1 MAKTSAAIRKKEK
14 IGELEQKG
22 KRSGERAAEITFIY
36 VTFFL
41 VSSNLTWHSKLSLMP
56 GQHKILE
63 LPTPNLQQSTRLN
76 ILYILQVIESFLL
89 IKNIHTHAYIFIF
102 YFPHKC
108 TFKCHISFVASQHC
122 CEDKMK
128 KLRMTGSKIIMQ
140 AKWSYPYKTLI
151 LFYDP

>member
-1 MAKTSAAIRKKEK
+1 
-14 IGELEQKG
+14 
-22 KRSGERAAEITFIY
+22 
-36 VTFFL
+36 
-41 VSSNLTWHSKLSLMP
+41 MP

-151 LFYDP
+151 LFYDPSASTINQKVKKVPAQGINHISNNIMRLVSKKQHPYFLSSVYF

>member
-1 MAKTSAAIRKKEK
+1 
-14 IGELEQKG
+14 
-22 KRSGERAAEITFIY
+22 
-36 VTFFL
+36 
-41 VSSNLTWHSKLSLMP
+41 MP

-63 LPTPNLQQSTRLN
+63 LPTPNVQQSTRLN

-140 AKWSYPYKTLI
+140 AKWLYPYKTLI
-151 LFYDP
+151 LFYDPWASTINQKVKKVPAQGINHISNNIMRLVSKKQHPYFLSSIYF